1 VIRAGL
7 CLDRRRTTNMK
18 SELGKEIISFYNN
31 LRKRQQLDE
40 ELKITLSKFFSLVDE
55 KADKKEI
62 KFSNDDWKR
71 LGLLASQSLKNTDNL
86 WKFTNFI
93 AEKF

>member
-1 VIRAGL
+1 VR
-7 CLDRRRTTNMK
+7 CLDIRRTTNMK
-18 SELGKEIISFYNN
+18 SDLGKEIISFYDN

-40 ELKITLSKFFSLVDE
+40 ELKMTLSNFFSLIDE
-55 KADKKEI
+55 KADRKEL

-71 LGLLASQSLKNTDNL
+71 LGLLAGRSLKNTENL
-86 WKFTNFI
+86 WKLTNFI

>member
-1 VIRAGL
+1 
-7 CLDRRRTTNMK
+7 MK
-18 SELGKEIISFYNN
+18 SDLGKEIISFYDN

-40 ELKITLSKFFSLVDE
+40 ELKMTLSNFFSLIDE
-55 KADKKEI
+55 KADRKEL

-71 LGLLASQSLKNTDNL
+71 LGLLAGRSLKNTENL
-86 WKFTNFI
+86 WKLTNFI